1 MSLEIRLN
9 LTEMMDKTERD
20 MRRRRRRKRN
30 RRRRRRRRISRDG
43 EGPDVED
50 GWL

>member
-20 MRRRRRRKRN
+20 MRRRRRN

-43 EGPDVED
+43 ECPDVED

>member
-9 LTEMMDKTERD
+9 LTEMMDKTERN
-20 MRRRRRRKRN
+20 MRRRRN
-30 RRRRRRRRISRDG
+30 IRRRRRISRDG
-43 EGPDVED
+43 VGPDVED

>member
-9 LTEMMDKTERD
+9 LTEMMDKTERN
-20 MRRRRRRKRN
+20 MRRRRRKRS
-30 RRRRRRRRISRDG
+30 RRRRRRRISRDG
-43 EGPDVED
+43 VGPDVED

>member
-20 MRRRRRRKRN
+20 MRRRRRN
-30 RRRRRRRRISRDG
+30 RRRRRRISRDG
-43 EGPDVED
+43 VGPDVED

>member
-9 LTEMMDKTERD
+9 LTEMMDKTERN
-20 MRRRRRRKRN
+20 MKRRRRRN
-30 RRRRRRRRISRDG
+30 RRRRISRDG
-43 EGPDVED
+43 VGPDVED

>member
-9 LTEMMDKTERD
+9 LTEMMDKTERN

-30 RRRRRRRRISRDG
+30 RRRRRRRISRDG
-43 EGPDVED
+43 VGPDVED

>member
-9 LTEMMDKTERD
+9 LTEMMDKTERN
-20 MRRRRRRKRN
+20 MRRRRN
-30 RRRRRRRRISRDG
+30 RRRRRISRNG
-43 EGPDVED
+43 VGPDVED

>member
-20 MRRRRRRKRN
+20 MKRRRRRKRN
-30 RRRRRRRRISRDG
+30 RRRRRRKISRDG
-43 EGPDVED
+43 VGPDVED

>member
-20 MRRRRRRKRN
+20 MKRRRRRKRN
-30 RRRRRRRRISRDG
+30 RRRRRRRISRDG
-43 EGPDVED
+43 VGPDVED

>member
-9 LTEMMDKTERD
+9 LTEMMDKTERN
-20 MRRRRRRKRN
+20 MKRRSR

-43 EGPDVED
+43 VGPDVED

>member
-30 RRRRRRRRISRDG
+30 RRRRRRRIPRDG
-43 EGPDVED
+43 VGPDVED

>member
-9 LTEMMDKTERD
+9 LTEMMDKTERN
-20 MRRRRRRKRN
+20 MRRRRN
-30 RRRRRRRRISRDG
+30 RRRRRISRDG
-43 EGPDVED
+43 VGPDVED